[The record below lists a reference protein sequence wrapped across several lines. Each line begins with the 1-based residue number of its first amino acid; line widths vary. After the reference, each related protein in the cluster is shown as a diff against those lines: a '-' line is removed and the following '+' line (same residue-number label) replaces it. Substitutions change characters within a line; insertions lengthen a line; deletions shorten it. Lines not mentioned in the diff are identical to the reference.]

1 MQQAGTDC
9 IVSAACNRPPL
20 AGVALE
26 AGVARVVLGFH
37 GIVLPVP
44 QLCHLLLRRIHPPI
58 QQRQACRGGCGPGCG
73 YGKRATRWV
82 GCGVGACGGQGAQG
96 LSGALCLKV
105 HGAA

>member
-58 QQRQACRGGCGPGCG
+58 QQRQACRGGCGPHPLCAIASLATPMLR
-73 YGKRATRWV
+73 RA
-82 GCGVGACGGQGAQG
+82 
-96 LSGALCLKV
+96 ALCC
-105 HGAA
+105 HTPG